1 MPIRNLP
8 WFTEA
13 LTITFSCRHLRDS
26 WDGIMRSLSKVETI
40 IIGAGPIGL
49 EMGVALKNQG
59 REFAIIDEHQ
69 VGHTISWYAP
79 GTHFFSSPERISI
92 AGVPLITRDQG
103 KATREEYLDYLM
115 GVAWQFDLP
124 IYTGLRLVGL
134 SRAGNLPDSQHERE
148 SIDADDRPIQVSGH
162 KPNSDFQWCLSLRP
176 NAACTKE
183 GEPAEEVVRCNYLIL
198 APGDMHAPRFLG
210 IPGENQ
216 KNVSHYLKELRNY
229 FRQEVVIVGGRNSAV
244 EAAIRIYRM
253 GGKVSILYRGESLDA
268 TSIKYWLY
276 PEITSLIKNGLIRFI
291 NQSEP
296 VSISGNR
303 LFYRRKGK
311 NGQDRKGDESNYKEG
326 DERPES
332 RRSSQGESN
341 NGKGEERAKT
351 TRSSPEENADA
362 QSLEEFLEADQ
373 FLLLTGYVPNS
384 SLYENLGINLVGD
397 HRKPWHNEETMETNL
412 RNVFVAGTATAG
424 RQQRHTVFIENSHE
438 HVRRISE
445 TIAHRSAG
453 KSVEQ
458 QGNSAGSD
466 LQGLYEE
473 HPES

>member
-1 MPIRNLP
+1 M
-8 WFTEA
+8 
-13 LTITFSCRHLRDS
+13 H
-26 WDGIMRSLSKVETI
+26 SLSKVETI

-49 EMGVALKNQG
+49 EMGVALKNRG

-148 SIDADDRPIQVSGH
+148 SIDADDRAIQDSD
-162 KPNSDFQWCLSLRP
+162 PELDSDFQWSLSLRR
-176 NAACTKE
+176 NAACTEE

-291 NQSEP
+291 NRSEP
-296 VSISGNR
+296 VSIAGNR
-303 LFYRRKGK
+303 LHYRRKDK
-311 NGQDRKGDESNYKEG
+311 VSNVRKGEDRNNTAEDK
-326 DERPES
+326 
-332 RRSSQGESN
+332 SN
-341 NGKGEERAKT
+341 NGKGEERAET
-351 TRSSPEENADA
+351 NRSSPEENPDA
-362 QSLEEFLEADQ
+362 KSAEEFLEADQ
-373 FLLLTGYVPNS
+373 FLLLTGYVPDS

-453 KSVEQ
+453 RSVEQ
-458 QGNSAGSD
+458 QGNSPSSD